1 MDEFEL
7 KRMYPS
13 SNGTLRNRIGG
24 PIFREPIVCQ
34 NVPRIVPNL
43 TPVEAG
49 DMIRGL
55 AILIRADHPWLTTNQ
70 FLDKLDTN
78 QQKAM
83 A

>member
-24 PIFREPIVCQ
+24 TIFREPIVCQ

-43 TPVEAG
+43 TPVEAA
-49 DMIRGL
+49 DM
-55 AILIRADHPWLTTNQ
+55 IRADHPWLTTNQ